1 MRTARVCPTCP
12 TYENALCIIYD
23 GEPLPYLNVAP
34 GDNLEDILVKLN
46 DAIEVLTPTT
56 TTTTTT
62 APL

>member
-46 DAIEVLTPTT
+46 DAIGVLTPTT